1 MQFTTTQ
8 DAPVDASSDC
18 LIIGLTE
25 DGQPGSS
32 FQAIDQASDGLLSR
46 LNEAGELPRK
56 IGKTLV
62 LHAVPGVTAARVLIA
77 GLGKT
82 DKLDGVRFYKASCA
96 AGKALRQSRATS
108 AHCLLTE
115 ANVADRDLAWKTR
128 QAALGLAWS
137 DYVYSATKKPD
148 ADAFPP
154 TERVSFPHSDEA
166 AGQTGIAEAVQAGI
180 QLCRDLGDLPP
191 NICNPGY
198 LVDTARRMAQEHPGL
213 EVEILD
219 EERMA
224 ELDMNSLLAV
234 GQGSANPSY
243 LIHLSWRGGPDED
256 RPLALVGKGI
266 TFDTGG
272 ISLKPRDLMEQMKF
286 DMCGAATALG
296 VMAAVA
302 HLKLPLNVDCIVA
315 AVENMPDGKAYRPGD
330 VITTMS
336 GKTVEVHNTDAE
348 GRMILA
354 DALTWT
360 GQFFSPPRRYRHA
373 DRRLRGRP
381 GPPCQRRHDPRR
393 CAGRRTARGRKRSGR
408 PRLAT
413 AAVGRLPGAN
423 RYPVRRHEKH
433 RRHAGRQHHGRLLP
447 VALRRRPALGPPGHR
462 RLGLAVG
469 QAGKRLRATGRAF
482 GPVAGGSGRR
492 LEWAWALKVTR
503 DQGPGTR
510 DQQNDAA
517 LDGAS
522 SEVTRSKQ
530 AHAS

>member
-154 TERVSFPHSDEA
+154 TERVSFPHSDDA

-360 GQFFSPPRRYRHA
+360 GQFVKPAATVDIATLTGACVVALGHHASAVMTPDDALAEELLAAGNEAA
-373 DRRLRGRP
+373 DRGWRLPLWDDYQEQIDTPFADMKNIGGMPAGSITAGCFLSRFAEG
-381 GPPCQRRHDPRR
+381 QRWAHLDI
-393 CAGRRTARGRKRSGR
+393 AGSAWQWGKPESASGR
-408 PRLAT
+408 P
-413 AAVGRLPGAN
+413 VG
-423 RYPVRRHEKH
+423 
-433 RRHAGRQHHGRLLP
+433 LL
-447 VALRRRPALGPPGHR
+447 VQWLVDR
-462 RLGLAVG
+462 
-469 QAGKRLRATGRAF
+469 
-482 GPVAGGSGRR
+482 AGGWSGLGR
-492 LEWAWALKVTR
+492 
-503 DQGPGTR
+503 
-510 DQQNDAA
+510 
-517 LDGAS
+517 
-522 SEVTRSKQ
+522 
-530 AHAS
+530 

>member
-154 TERVSFPHSDEA
+154 TERVSFPRSDEA

-360 GQFFSPPRRYRHA
+360 GQFVKPAATVDIATLTGACVVALGHHASAVMTPDDALAEELLAAGNEAA
-373 DRRLRGRP
+373 DRGWRLPLWDDYQEQIDTPFADMKNIGGMPAGSITAGCFLSRFAEG
-381 GPPCQRRHDPRR
+381 QRWAHLDI
-393 CAGRRTARGRKRSGR
+393 AGSAWQWGKPESASGR
-408 PRLAT
+408 P
-413 AAVGRLPGAN
+413 VG
-423 RYPVRRHEKH
+423 
-433 RRHAGRQHHGRLLP
+433 LL
-447 VALRRRPALGPPGHR
+447 VQWLVDR
-462 RLGLAVG
+462 
-469 QAGKRLRATGRAF
+469 
-482 GPVAGGSGRR
+482 AGGWSGLGR
-492 LEWAWALKVTR
+492 
-503 DQGPGTR
+503 
-510 DQQNDAA
+510 
-517 LDGAS
+517 
-522 SEVTRSKQ
+522 
-530 AHAS
+530 